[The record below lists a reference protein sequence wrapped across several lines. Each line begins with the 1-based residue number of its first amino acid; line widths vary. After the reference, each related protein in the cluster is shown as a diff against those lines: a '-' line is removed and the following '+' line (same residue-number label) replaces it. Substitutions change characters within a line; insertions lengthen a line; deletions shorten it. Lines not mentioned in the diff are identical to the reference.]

1 MPANLC
7 CTCNQNSRLCHLAPV
22 HVHPKTEEFLNLLL
36 WSAEMLAKPTFRRLT
51 MGSYEGWL
59 YRNGLSDRIRAL
71 QKRGTL
77 EANGSSRKDR
87 CYRLTEHGRLHALGG
102 RDPQA
107 QWSRVWDRR
116 WRLVLF
122 DVPVRYSARREDL
135 RRSLREQAFGCLQG
149 SVWVSPDPLNLDEG
163 LVKKGK
169 VAGESLCLMEAQP
182 GPGMRDA
189 DIVEEAWDFNR
200 INSHY
205 TRHLTVLDARPDE
218 PLRTTAA
225 AHAMQ
230 RWSAQERAAWLAA
243 VTIDPLLPK
252 RLLPRG
258 YLGCHAWQRRIGVLR
273 RAGRQ
278 LHSFQHVS

>member
-1 MPANLC
+1 
-7 CTCNQNSRLCHLAPV
+7 
-22 HVHPKTEEFLNLLL
+22 VHPKTEEFLNLLL
-36 WSAEMLAKPTFRRLT
+36 WSAEMLAKPTFRNLT

-59 YRNGLSDRIRAL
+59 YRNGLKDRIRAL

-77 EANGSSRKDR
+77 EADRSSRNDR
-87 CYRLTEHGRLHALGG
+87 CYRLTEPGRLHALGG

-107 QWSRVWDRR
+107 RWAREWDGR

-122 DVPVRYSARREDL
+122 DVPVRHSARRASL

-149 SVWVSPDPLNLDEG
+149 SVWLSPDPLNLDEG
-163 LVKKGK
+163 LVKKRK
-169 VAGESLCLMEAQP
+169 VAGESLCLMEAKP

-189 DIVEEAWDFNR
+189 DIVEEAWDFSR

-205 TRHLTVLDARPDE
+205 TRHLAVLEACPDA
-218 PLRTTAA
+218 PLRTTAGA
-225 AHAMQ
+225 REMQ

-252 RLLPRG
+252 GLLPRG
-258 YLGCHAWQRRIGVLR
+258 YLGCRAWKRRIGVLN

-278 LHSFQHVS
+278 LHSFQPFS